1 MKGLVYPDS
10 PNTLVDFKTN
20 DDSGV
25 YKISD
30 EVAIVQTVD
39 FITPVVNDPY
49 KFGQIAAANSLSDVF
64 AMGARVHTALNIVAY
79 DSCNVTKEML
89 HEILRGGLDKVREAE
104 GVILGGH
111 TIEDLEMKYGL
122 SVTGLVHPDKF
133 VRNNNI
139 QSGDKII
146 LTKPIGLGVITTGIK
161 ADMTPQSAID
171 KAAFHMSFLNKKA
184 SEIAVE
190 IGVNA
195 MTDVTGFGL
204 LGHLYEMTNDS
215 ASVNLEFNS
224 IPVIEEAFELA
235 EDGFFPGGSFRNERY
250 FKPHVHVQNDSYSP
264 DRIMLMYDAQT
275 SGGLMISV
283 PGEKADK
290 LLDKLKLAGLE
301 WCNIIGEV
309 FDGKGRKIIIG

>member
-1 MKGLVYPDS
+1 MKGLKYPHN
-10 PNTLVDFKTN
+10 PNTLVAFDTS
-20 DDSGV
+20 DDAGA
-25 YKISD
+25 YQISD
-30 EVAIVQTVD
+30 DIAIIQTVD

-79 DSCNVTKEML
+79 DSCNVTKKML
-89 HEILRGGLDKVREAE
+89 HEMLRGGLDKVKEAG

-122 SVTGLVHPDKF
+122 SVTGIVHPDKIL
-133 VRNNNI
+133 RNNTI
-139 QSGDKII
+139 QPGDKII

-171 KAAFHMSFLNKKA
+171 EAAFQMSFLNKTA

-204 LGHLYEMTNDS
+204 LGHLYEMTNNT
-215 ASVNLEFNS
+215 ASVHLELNS

-235 EDGFFPGGSFRNERY
+235 ETGLFPGGSFRNERY
-250 FKPHVHVQNDSYSP
+250 FKPHVSINCKSYTQHHL
-264 DRIMLMYDAQT
+264 MLLYDAQT
-275 SGGLMISV
+275 SGGLLISV

-290 LLDKLKLAGLE
+290 LLNKLKLAGLE
-301 WCNIIGEV
+301 WSSIIGEV
-309 FDGKGRKIIIG
+309 GDGKGRKIIIG